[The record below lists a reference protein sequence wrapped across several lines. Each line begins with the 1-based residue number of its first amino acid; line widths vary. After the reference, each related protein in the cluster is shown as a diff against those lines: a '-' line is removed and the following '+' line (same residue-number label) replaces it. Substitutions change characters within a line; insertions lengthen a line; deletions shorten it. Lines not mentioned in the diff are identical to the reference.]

1 MIQPAA
7 PNAAPSPT
15 VTPALPKV
23 LRIGLVVESK
33 IKQERLVRVGESV
46 TIGKGNATF
55 QVDGTNLSSPL
66 EVFSYRKADKCYVL
80 TVPEWVDGRMHWKGG
95 IKTLAEVRADNG
107 ATQKG
112 DLWTYVLNDS
122 VRGKLNVGS
131 ATLLFQFVPAP
142 PEPVHVVAESL
153 RPHLFDRE
161 DPLFMSLLGAFGAVG
176 VAFMVVISTYQVPP
190 QKADPGDIFEVMGP
204 PKPIPPKVVRQEP
217 KVAEAGPS
225 EEKAPEAAPKEE
237 APKEAAPAPAAA
249 KQEASK
255 PQTRGEALANTA
267 LGRRLKAIG
276 TAGFGKAGAGTTAP
290 SFGIVASDGGGGAGG
305 TGPFMPSTGGGGG
318 GTGVTFAGGKVGE
331 GTIGGGGAVA
341 AGSGG
346 PVEVKKMAA
355 PVTVDQP
362 PAAAAPGDSDCIK
375 KARSYSRRIETC
387 VSTML
392 AANPTAAGAI
402 TVRWEV
408 VEGAA
413 VGVDV
418 VTNQTG
424 DAAFA
429 ACVTKQVNSWKFGDL
444 TCAVPGYTWRV
455 SAQ

>member
-7 PNAAPSPT
+7 PNAAPNAAPA
-15 VTPALPKV
+15 PALAKV

-33 IKQERLVRVGESV
+33 IAQERLVRVGEGV

-55 QVDGTNLSSPL
+55 QVDGTNLASPL
-66 EVFSYRKADKCYVL
+66 EIFSYRKADKCYVL

-107 ATQKG
+107 ATKKG

-176 VAFMVVISTYQVPP
+176 VVFMVVISTYEVPP
-190 QKADPGDIFEVMGP
+190 KKPEAGDIFEVMGP
-204 PKPIPPKVVRQEP
+204 PKPIPAKIVRPETKVET
-217 KVAEAGPS
+217 GPA
-225 EEKAPEAAPKEE
+225 EEKAPEPAKQE
-237 APKEAAPAPAAA
+237 APKEQAPAPAAA
-249 KQEASK
+249 KQEAAK

-276 TAGFGKAGAGTTAP
+276 TAGFGRAGAGTTAP
-290 SFGIVASDGGGGAGG
+290 TFGQVASDGGGGAGG
-305 TGPFMPSTGGGGG
+305 SGPFMPSTGGGGG
-318 GTGVTFAGGKVGE
+318 GGGATFAGGSVSG

-341 AGSGG
+341 ASGG
-346 PVEVKKMAA
+346 GAVEVKKMTA
-355 PVTVDQP
+355 PVAVDQP
-362 PAAAAPGDSDCIK
+362 PAASAPGDDECIK
-375 KARSYSRRIETC
+375 KARSYSRRIQTC
-387 VSTML
+387 VDAMF
-392 AANPTAAGAI
+392 AANPKAAGAI
-402 TVRWEV
+402 TVKWDV
-408 VEGAA
+408 VDGAA
-413 VGVDV
+413 VGVNV
-418 VTNQTG
+418 ANNQTG
-424 DAAFA
+424 DAGFA
-429 ACVTKQVNSWKFGDL
+429 ACVTKQVSSWKFGTL
-444 TCAVPGYTWRV
+444 TCSVPGYTWRV
-455 SAQ
+455 SAAQ